1 MATMTKGYSVLVSSK
16 DMAREDRTGEFV
28 DYVSLFEGEI
38 ATLDEAKAF
47 ALDLLNKARAEDT
60 GSDCYLGAFI
70 DSLELRE
77 DGQPVEL
84 WAIDETTDNGFVAW
98 KAGEGR

>member
-1 MATMTKGYSVLVSSK
+1 MNGYSVLVSSK
-16 DMAREDRTGEFV
+16 DYAREDREGEFV
-28 DYVSLFEGEI
+28 DYVSLLEAEF
-38 ATLDEAKAF
+38 ATLDEATAVAF
-47 ALDLLNKARAEDT
+47 DVLHKARAEDT